1 MKMKVSGLQHVELV
15 GEVTRLNESE
25 GYLQMKVRLDSP
37 AGWTATAALTHR
49 DLMTLMKLLIRPT
62 ALRYVLFG
70 FGKPGSQATKPMAAD
85 RPNGNTS

>member
-25 GYLQMKVRLDSP
+25 GYLLMNVKLDNP
-37 AGWTATAALTHR
+37 VGWTATAALTHS
-49 DLMTLMKLLIRPT
+49 DLMTLIKLLARPA

-70 FGKPGSQATKPMAAD
+70 FGKPRSRPTGPAA
-85 RPNGNTS
+85 GNS

>member
-25 GYLQMKVRLDSP
+25 GYLQLKVRLDSP

-49 DLMTLMKLLIRPT
+49 DLMTLMKLLVRPT
-62 ALRYVLFG
+62 ALRYILFG
-70 FGKPGSQATKPMAAD
+70 FGKPRSVIARPDTAT
-85 RPNGNTS
+85 R

>member
-25 GYLQMKVRLDSP
+25 GYLLMKVRLDSP
-37 AGWTATAALTHR
+37 VGWTATAALTHR

-70 FGKPGSQATKPMAAD
+70 FGKPRRQTKGPAAGD
-85 RPNGNTS
+85 R